1 MTERLHLHDAY
12 RLDFEAR
19 VLASRE
25 HEGRPAVVLDRTAFY
40 AESGG
45 QPWDTGHLGD
55 ATVVA
60 VIEEGDEVV
69 HVLDRPLPEGPVRG
83 RVDGTRRRDHREQ
96 HHGQHILSQAFVETA
111 DAPTVGFHL
120 GTEVTTIDL
129 AHPVTAAQVRTAET
143 RANEVVWE
151 ARPVKVRTV
160 SADEARA
167 LGATPPEGGDEDVRL
182 VEAEGFDLQPCGG
195 THRRSTAE
203 VGVIAVVGTEKYKGG
218 TRVSFVCGHR
228 ALHALDERR
237 TVLDRLVGL
246 LSAPVADLVD
256 TAEKLKDDLVASE
269 KKGRALLERALEGEA
284 LRLLD
289 AARGARTPPPPP
301 GEPPVIVASYEG
313 WTAADL
319 RVLAL
324 RLVET
329 SPCVALLGS
338 RADKAHLVFAQSDG
352 LSHDIPSLLREA
364 VTLVGGRGGGKG
376 NVAQGGGEQVERL
389 AEALD
394 QAADAVRAG
403 A

>member
-1 MTERLHLHDAY
+1 M
-12 RLDFEAR
+12 
-19 VLASRE
+19 
-25 HEGRPAVVLDRTAFY
+25 
-40 AESGG
+40 
-45 QPWDTGHLGD
+45 
-55 ATVVA
+55 
-60 VIEEGDEVV
+60 
-69 HVLDRPLPEGPVRG
+69 
-83 RVDGTRRRDHREQ
+83 
-96 HHGQHILSQAFVETA
+96 
-111 DAPTVGFHL
+111 
-120 GTEVTTIDL
+120 
-129 AHPVTAAQVRTAET
+129 
-143 RANEVVWE
+143 
-151 ARPVKVRTV
+151 
-160 SADEARA
+160 
-167 LGATPPEGGDEDVRL
+167 
-182 VEAEGFDLQPCGG
+182 
-195 THRRSTAE
+195 
-203 VGVIAVVGTEKYKGG
+203 IAVVGTEKYKGG

-364 VTLVGGRGGGKG
+364 VALLGGHGGGKG
-376 NVAQGGGEQVERL
+376 NVAQGGGERVERL